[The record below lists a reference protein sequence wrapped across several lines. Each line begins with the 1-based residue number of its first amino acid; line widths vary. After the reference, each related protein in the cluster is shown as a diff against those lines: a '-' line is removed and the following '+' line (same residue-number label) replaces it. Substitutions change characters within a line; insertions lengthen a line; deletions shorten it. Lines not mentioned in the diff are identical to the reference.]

1 VRNAVLD
8 QMSLI
13 ALAELLDA
21 EGTTERARRYISF
34 IKDEQVPLRDG
45 VKILTDVYLPTDSD
59 EPLPAII
66 AWSPYGKNSGNA
78 DRFKALFGL
87 LGLDQ
92 KRMSGL
98 QKFEGPDPDFWCANG
113 YAIVYPDPRGIGR
126 SEGDSTMLG
135 TQEGE
140 DGADLVEWVARQPW
154 CNGKVAMSG
163 TSYLSFSQ
171 WFIAAERPEHLVCTQ
186 VTEALTDGYRDMCL
200 VGGML
205 IVGYGYRLTK
215 VTTSK

>member
-1 VRNAVLD
+1 MANVKDMMIRKPSLKYRDVRNYEGEYYDWAAGEHLLKKGTSVH
-8 QMSLI
+8 
-13 ALAELLDA
+13 ELFHPLEHDI
-21 EGTTERARRYISF
+21 RF

-78 DRFKALFGL
+78 DRFKNLFGL

-113 YAIVYPDPRGIGR
+113 YAIVYPDPRGIGGVGGPSAVVQR
-126 SEGDSTMLG
+126 QGGHERHVVPEFLAVVHRCRTARASGVHTG
-135 TQEGE
+135 NR
-140 DGADLVEWVARQPW
+140 GAD
-154 CNGKVAMSG
+154 
-163 TSYLSFSQ
+163 
-171 WFIAAERPEHLVCTQ
+171 
-186 VTEALTDGYRDMCL
+186 
-200 VGGML
+200 
-205 IVGYGYRLTK
+205 
-215 VTTSK
+215 

>member
-1 VRNAVLD
+1 MLVCQQLSKKVA
-8 QMSLI
+8 
-13 ALAELLDA
+13 
-21 EGTTERARRYISF
+21 
-34 IKDEQVPLRDG
+34 
-45 VKILTDVYLPTDSD
+45 
-59 EPLPAII
+59 LPAII

-126 SEGDSTMLG
+126 SEGYSTMLG

-140 DGADLVEWVARQPW
+140 DGHDLLFCNALYRSLLCFVVCYECVDSFLHWVSARTFALSIR
-154 CNGKVAMSG
+154 KDRE
-163 TSYLSFSQ
+163 SYLV
-171 WFIAAERPEHLVCTQ
+171 I
-186 VTEALTDGYRDMCL
+186 
-200 VGGML
+200 
-205 IVGYGYRLTK
+205 
-215 VTTSK
+215 

>member
-1 VRNAVLD
+1 MRQINN
-8 QMSLI
+8 I
-13 ALAELLDA
+13 NI
-21 EGTTERARRYISF
+21 RF

-78 DRFKALFGL
+78 DRFKNLFGL

-140 DGADLVEWVARQPW
+140 DGADRSGWPVSRGATARWP
-154 CNGKVAMSG
+154 
-163 TSYLSFSQ
+163 
-171 WFIAAERPEHLVCTQ
+171 
-186 VTEALTDGYRDMCL
+186 
-200 VGGML
+200 
-205 IVGYGYRLTK
+205 
-215 VTTSK
+215 

>member
-1 VRNAVLD
+1 MANVKDMMIRKPSLKYRDVRNYEGEYYDWAAGEHLLKKGTSVH
-8 QMSLI
+8 
-13 ALAELLDA
+13 ELFHPLEHD
-21 EGTTERARRYISF
+21 ISF

-98 QKFEGPDPDFWCANG
+98 QKFEGPD
-113 YAIVYPDPRGIGR
+113 
-126 SEGDSTMLG
+126 LG
-135 TQEGE
+135 
-140 DGADLVEWVARQPW
+140 
-154 CNGKVAMSG
+154 C
-163 TSYLSFSQ
+163 
-171 WFIAAERPEHLVCTQ
+171 
-186 VTEALTDGYRDMCL
+186 
-200 VGGML
+200 
-205 IVGYGYRLTK
+205 
-215 VTTSK
+215 